1 MTASRNPESPHTS
14 WKVAARRSRS
24 CLSAGLVV
32 ASALTLAA
40 GCSGS
45 APAGAQPSE
54 TSAATGSEP
63 ISVNLD
69 EIFPP
74 GPGRNLVLDNC
85 QSCHMWGPIVILR
98 MDEAAWRRNS
108 LEHRD
113 RVEALSDE
121 EFTLLYKYLSSTF
134 TPDRPVPT
142 LPPELL
148 EAWTSY

>member
-1 MTASRNPESPHTS
+1 MDSSTVTS
-14 WKVAARRSRS
+14 QGRYALWA
-24 CLSAGLVV
+24 LLV

-40 GCSGS
+40 GCGGGS
-45 APAGAQPSE
+45 APSGAQPSE
-54 TSAATGSEP
+54 APDATGSEP
-63 ISVNLD
+63 TRVNLD

-74 GPGRNLVLDNC
+74 GPGRDLVLDNC
-85 QSCHMWGPIVILR
+85 ESCHVWVPIVILR

-108 LEHRD
+108 LEHRE

-121 EFTLLYKYLSSTF
+121 EFKVLYDYLSSTF

-148 EAWTSY
+148 GAWTSY